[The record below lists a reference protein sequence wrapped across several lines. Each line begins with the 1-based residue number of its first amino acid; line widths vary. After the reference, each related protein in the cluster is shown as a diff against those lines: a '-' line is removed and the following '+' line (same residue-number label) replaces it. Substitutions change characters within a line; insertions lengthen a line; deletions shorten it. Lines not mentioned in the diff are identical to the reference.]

1 MGDMDEIL
9 AALTPDLITLMAYLA
24 GAFVF
29 GFALLVCMFYLA
41 DNINRWI

>member
-1 MGDMDEIL
+1 MGEMDQLQAI
-9 AALTPDLITLMAYLA
+9 LTPDAITLMAYLA

-29 GFALLVCMFYLA
+29 GFALLVCLFYLA

>member
-1 MGDMDEIL
+1 MGEMDQLQVI
-9 AALTPDLITLMAYLA
+9 LTPDVITLMAYLA

-29 GFALLVCMFYLA
+29 GFALLVCLFYLA